1 MQNYNFEHFI
11 YRYEQGNL
19 NLENLKGCITLV
31 HYKKGKGHVIMQS
44 WVPSERY
51 IKRTGTYLALRDY
64 SSE

>member
-11 YRYEQGNL
+11 YRYEQGNM
-19 NLENLKGCITLV
+19 ENLKGCITLV

-64 SSE
+64 ASE